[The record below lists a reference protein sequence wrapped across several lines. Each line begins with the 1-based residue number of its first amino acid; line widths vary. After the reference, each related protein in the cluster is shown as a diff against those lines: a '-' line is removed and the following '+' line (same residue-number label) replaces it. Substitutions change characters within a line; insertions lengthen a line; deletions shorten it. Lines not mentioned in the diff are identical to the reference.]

1 MVARVLFRNWTSLRY
16 FLCNCYK
23 DQNKIKSSKYVGIG
37 FFTAIMVYNTSGN
50 IVLAAKNELDMKQF
64 MAQPITD
71 IEELKKKNNMRKKV
85 ELLVMKTQGD
95 FCKALES
102 LEDPAYRFKVD
113 RWIRE
118 EGGGGITCVLQDG
131 TVFEKAGVNVSVVT
145 GTLPSSAVQQ
155 MRARG
160 KMMQEGPMPFFAA
173 GVSAVIHP
181 RNPMIPT
188 IHFNYRYF
196 EVENQDGSIQWWFGG
211 GTDLTPYYLNEDD
224 VKHFHSTLK
233 RACDKHDPSYYPKY
247 KKWCDDY
254 FFITHRGECR
264 GVGGIF
270 FDDLDMPNQNDAFQ
284 FVKSCAEAVIPSYI
298 PLVEKHKDDAYGYA
312 ERQWQLLRRG
322 RYVEFNLIYDRG
334 TKFGLYTPGARYE
347 SILMSLP
354 LSANWQYMH
363 KPDPG
368 SKEAKIIDV
377 LQNPRDWLNLQ
388 K

>member
-1 MVARVLFRNWTSLRY
+1 MVPRTLLKNWVFLRHFFHKHY
-16 FLCNCYK
+16 NV
-23 DQNKIKSSKYVGIG
+23 QSKIKNTKYIG
-37 FFTAIMVYNTSGN
+37 FGIFTSIMVYNASEIT
-50 IVLAAKNELDMKQF
+50 VFAAQNELDIKKF
-64 MAQPITD
+64 MAEPITD
-71 IEELKKKNNMRKKV
+71 ISKLKKRNDMKTKM
-85 ELLVMKTQGD
+85 ELLVMKTQAE

-102 LEDPAYRFKVD
+102 LEDPDYSFKVD
-113 RWIRE
+113 RWIRK

-131 TVFEKAGVNVSVVT
+131 VVFEKAGVNVSVVT
-145 GTLPSSAVQQ
+145 GTLPPAAVQQ

-160 KMMQEGPMPFFAA
+160 KQLQEGSMPFFAA

-181 RNPMIPT
+181 RNPMVPT

-196 EVENQDGSIQWWFGG
+196 EVENPDGSIQWWFGG

-224 VKHFHSTLK
+224 VKHFHGTLK
-233 RACDKHDPSYYPKY
+233 AACDKHDPSYYSKF

-254 FFITHRGECR
+254 FFIRHRGERR

-270 FDDLDMPNQNDAFQ
+270 FDDIDTPSQEEAFQ
-284 FVKSCAEAVIPSYI
+284 FIKSCAEAVIPSYI
-298 PLVEKHKDDAYGYA
+298 PLVKQHKEDGYGYK

-354 LSANWQYMH
+354 LSANWKYMH
-363 KPDPG
+363 EPIPD
-368 SKEAKIIDV
+368 SKEAELIDV
-377 LQNPRDWLNLQ
+377 LKNPKEWLN
-388 K
+388 